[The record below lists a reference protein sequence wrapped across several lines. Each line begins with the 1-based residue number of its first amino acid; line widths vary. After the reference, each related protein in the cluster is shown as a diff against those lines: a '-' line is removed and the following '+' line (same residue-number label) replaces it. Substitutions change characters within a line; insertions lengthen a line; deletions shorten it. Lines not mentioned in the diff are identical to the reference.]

1 MMEEKKREELL
12 VRLDERTEL
21 MWNRMQQ
28 YEKLYITRTEF
39 WPVKSIVYGGAAV
52 VMLGVMTA
60 VVGLVVLK

>member
-1 MMEEKKREELL
+1 MEEKDRELL
-12 VRLDERTEL
+12 TRLDERTSL
-21 MWNRMQQ
+21 IWARMQQ

>member
-1 MMEEKKREELL
+1 MMDEKDRELL
-12 VRLDERTEL
+12 TRLDERTSLIWE
-21 MWNRMQQ
+21 RMQQ
-28 YEKLYITRTEF
+28 YEKQYITRTEF